1 MKIAI
6 SEEKLKSLYE
16 KLINNEL
23 DLYKKELNK
32 KDFSD
37 IGLELFDEVA
47 KKNISSIEKIE
58 VDDVKLGKDVIK
70 GRLTKRFNAKEIII
84 KYNESVFRE
93 TRTKF
98 FKGVSKQHFKT
109 IVWELQRR
117 LTIKTGMI
125 FELFSVKIEKL

>member
-58 VDDVKLGKDVIK
+58 VDDVKL
-70 GRLTKRFNAKEIII
+70 
-84 KYNESVFRE
+84 
-93 TRTKF
+93 
-98 FKGVSKQHFKT
+98 
-109 IVWELQRR
+109 
-117 LTIKTGMI
+117 
-125 FELFSVKIEKL
+125 